1 MMSMKRVLVSVVAAM
16 LVSAPVAAQSAP
28 SAGYSGEPLRFWQ
41 GYSVGTYVMVGGVI
55 FLVTVGGLVLAGDDD
70 ETKKPSPTP
79 TPGPTTTTTTT
90 S

>member
-1 MMSMKRVLVSVVAAM
+1 MLMKKVVVSVLAAM
-16 LVSAPVAAQSAP
+16 LVTAPVAAQNIPA
-28 SAGYSGEPLRFWQ
+28 AGYNGEPLRFWQ

-70 ETKKPSPTP
+70 KAKTPTP
-79 TPGPTTTTTTT
+79 TLTPGPPTTTTTT